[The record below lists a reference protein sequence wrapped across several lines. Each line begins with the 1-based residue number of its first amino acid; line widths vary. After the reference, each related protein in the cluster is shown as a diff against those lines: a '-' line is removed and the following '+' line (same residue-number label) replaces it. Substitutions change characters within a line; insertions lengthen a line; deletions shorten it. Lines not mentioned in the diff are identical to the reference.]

1 MSAAQPNKVLIL
13 RSERSE
19 RLEGWATDAVRV
31 PILRD
36 APLRGAPQDEVVV
49 MARLAKVEII

>member
-1 MSAAQPNKVLIL
+1 MERPDNALIL

-36 APLRGAPQDEVVV
+36 APLRDAPQDEVVV
-49 MARLAKVEII
+49 VARLATMEVV

>member
-1 MSAAQPNKVLIL
+1 MGQSSKALIL

-36 APLRGAPQDEVVV
+36 APLRDAPQDEVVV
-49 MARLAKVEII
+49 LARLATVEVV